1 MAPKRKKT
9 TVYVDE
15 ELLRSAKILAARTDR
30 KEYEVFEEA
39 LRSYLRALGPTKGEG
54 GRAGTTAL
62 RDLLAGDGREEQRPL
77 PGAPDEEAE
86 ELRGGAT
93 LSGAVLAEREERS
106 Y

>member
-1 MAPKRKKT
+1 MALKRKKT

-39 LRSYLRALGPTKGEG
+39 LRSYLRSSDPAEGAG
-54 GRAGTTAL
+54 GRAGGTAL
-62 RDLLAGDGREEQRPL
+62 RDLLTDGGRREHPL

-86 ELRGGAT
+86 ELRSGET
-93 LSGAVLAEREERS
+93 LSEAVLAEREERG

>member
-1 MAPKRKKT
+1 MALKRKKT

-39 LRSYLRALGPTKGEG
+39 LRSYLRSSDPSEDAG
-54 GRAGTTAL
+54 GRAGGTAL
-62 RDLLAGDGREEQRPL
+62 RDLLAGDGRTERPL

-86 ELRGGAT
+86 ELYSGET
-93 LSGAVLAEREERS
+93 LSEAVLAEREERG

>member
-1 MAPKRKKT
+1 MVLKRKKT

-39 LRSYLRALGPTKGEG
+39 LRRYLGSSDPVRGAGSKASETALHELLTGEG
-54 GRAGTTAL
+54 RK
-62 RDLLAGDGREEQRPL
+62 ERPL

-86 ELRGGAT
+86 ELRSGET
-93 LSGAVLAEREERS
+93 LSEAVLAEREERG

>member
-1 MAPKRKKT
+1 MVLKRKKT

-39 LRSYLRALGPTKGEG
+39 LRRYLGSSDQAESVG
-54 GRAGTTAL
+54 GRAGETAL
-62 RDLLAGDGREEQRPL
+62 RDLRPREGRVERPL

-86 ELRGGAT
+86 ELQGGAT
-93 LSGAVLAEREERS
+93 SSDAVLAEREERG